1 MSGVYEFGDRL
12 KKILR
17 LKDMRQKALARS
29 MYLSEAAVSQYI
41 HGERLPNVPMLISMA
56 KALDVTT
63 DQLLG
68 LAPIDTAATPPAADK
83 YEYHYDH
90 TDCIWFHP
98 GERSRCPSTCAQ
110 YRDGWNDAMNYIY
123 RGGKGYRPYRRGHSY
138 E

>member
-1 MSGVYEFGDRL
+1 MIYDFGERL
-12 KKILR
+12 RRILR
-17 LKDMRQKALARS
+17 LKDMHQKTLARS
-29 MYLSEAAVSQYI
+29 MYLSESAVSQYI
-41 HGERLPNVPMLISMA
+41 HGNRLPNIPMLISMA

-68 LAPIDTAATPPAADK
+68 LAPTDTAATPPAADK

-90 TDCIWFHP
+90 TDCIWFRP

-123 RGGKGYRPYRRGHSY
+123 RDGKGYRPFRRGQSY